1 MCKIRC
7 PLCRKRICD
16 LIAIAEGR
24 LGRKL
29 YNQAKVYFHAKV
41 RGFRDSMKRKGKKE

>member
-24 LGRKL
+24 TVV
-29 YNQAKVYFHAKV
+29 NTA
-41 RGFRDSMKRKGKKE
+41 ET